1 MSKLSSGAS
10 YISKDSSPA
19 KRFTAPKKSPLMVI
33 FAAFFA
39 VVAILMSL
47 QPIITDSL
55 SKDSNSSGHA
65 ADAKTLAFACWSD
78 MGQGMDT
85 RSDWHGMLK
94 VYPQPDASN
103 RTWTLQEAFV
113 KGTGFVNY
121 EGEGGADKAWVFEK
135 PENTHKPGNY
145 DAVAQKL
152 EGVRTVSSC
161 ELAGT
166 MNIAATLILSSA
178 SGISNLIQTF
188 VVFAFDANIICEDPA
203 NPGPACLNILKVVGG
218 TSGDSGDGLIGV
230 LTSSVYLPLLVMAV
244 ALTGLWVAYKGLVQR
259 KIRESLFGALWVCLS
274 VIFGL
279 ILLLNPLLLAKAPM
293 AVSNVVS
300 ACVIGA
306 FNGDNCM
313 TGNSTGSSI
322 DPNTGSTSVNV
333 CRSDANVSPDEQMSL
348 IVNSLS
354 CSIWKAF
361 ILEPLAQGSFGTSFA
376 SLDTQADG
384 PTKKVIE
391 KAGLNPED
399 FCVYLHTSGS
409 LNSYKGSTVEFDGSG
424 GAKVCNLLAYQMS
437 LQTNTHIAGQAP
449 LPSAEDIDPR
459 WYNVI
464 VATAHDAGL
473 WNQWAPS
480 FTGSLHRIGISGLA
494 LLTTVIGG
502 VVLVVT
508 SFFALVYYLSS
519 VILMAFA
526 PLFFLIG
533 VHPGKGKKILLG
545 WLEKVIS
552 NVLKYLTSAVF
563 LIVAVAFYGSI
574 LGNASNMGV
583 TLLFVLIVTGALFMY
598 RSELLDLIGK
608 ANMGGSQM
616 SNALSDRIKKS
627 AGGVASLG
635 LAAAGAGVG
644 SKLAGGS
651 IGAGMQDGVKRELQR
666 GAGRKILGDTGGE
679 LLSNAAR
686 QYSRASVDNAQDLK
700 TRANDA
706 ATDTQQK
713 NEVLEEVSG
722 KYEAAENELKE
733 FDTEL
738 PKAEVALADL
748 EELHIKNTQIEDE
761 VARDFMGTNNNFAQ
775 AQLITNQ
782 LAQLHADGRV
792 AKILGDTESEAK
804 IERQINTLE
813 TQRTSLL
820 QPIDEEEL
828 STLRVDY
835 DSKVDARRYV
845 EGVAEFTPDNLSDEI
860 ELRVASERAQETRDA
875 LVDNVNAL
883 VSRRNE
889 ADVDHIRAAAKS
901 KALSE
906 LDIKREAG
914 QNFNSDKVDKEEKD
928 ALALAEKT
936 IKARAEFVPRDYES
950 VDSVITRSRFNRDE
964 EQPDDRRENN
974 DDRRDDRRDNNN
986 DDRRNDDDRRR
997 DDERRDDD
1005 RRRNNDDR
1013 RDNNDDRR
1021 DNNNNNNNDDRRDN
1035 NNNNDDRRREEDRRR
1050 YNDDRR
1056 ENRENNNNNNDE
1068 RRRDEEERRR
1078 QNEEN
1083 RRRQNEGDRQNNR
1096 NDREESPRT
1105 NTNVPPVPNNPPSS
1119 PEPQRQAVPPEPTR
1133 PPTSTPQPAPLPT
1146 QPSGRR
1152 AAPRPPEPT
1161 SSPTVPAEP
1170 TQPPASAQPT
1180 PEAPA
1185 PPNRQPRIPRQPNQP
1200 PQAPS
1205 IPPTSGNGPRR
1216 GGGSGLPTNRPDNS

>member
-113 KGTGFVNY
+113 KGIGFVNY

-409 LNSYKGSTVEFDGSG
+409 LNSYKGSAVEFDGSG

-459 WYNVI
+459 WYKVI

-700 TRANDA
+700 TLAGQA
-706 ATDTQQK
+706 ATDTHDK
-713 NEVLEEVSG
+713 NEALEDVSG
-722 KYEAAENELKE
+722 RYEDAEKELE
-733 FDTEL
+733 DFDEEL
-738 PKAEVALADL
+738 PKVEAALADI
-748 EELHIKNTQIEDE
+748 EGLHIKNTQIEDE
-761 VARDFMGTNNNFAQ
+761 VARDFSAIDNNFAQ
-775 AQLITNQ
+775 AQLLTTM
-782 LAQLHADGRV
+782 LAGLHADARV
-792 AKILGDTESEAK
+792 AQLLGDTESEAK
-804 IERQINTLE
+804 IEREINSVE
-813 TQRTSLL
+813 AQRTGLL
-820 QPIDEEEL
+820 QKVDGEKL
-828 STLRVDY
+828 STLRGDY
-835 DSKVDARRYV
+835 EDAVEARKYV
-845 EGVAEFTPDNLSDEI
+845 EGVAEFTSADLNDEI
-860 ELRVASERAQETRDA
+860 NLRVKNARAQETRDS
-875 LVDNVNAL
+875 LVDNVNDL
-883 VSRRNE
+883 GSRKNDAE
-889 ADVDHIRAAAKS
+889 IAHVIAETKS
-901 KALSE
+901 KALGE
-906 LDIKREAG
+906 LDLKREAG
-914 QNFNSDKVDKEEKD
+914 QNISKDKVADEIDKAAAVSK
-928 ALALAEKT
+928 
-936 IKARAEFVPRDYES
+936 KAVKSRDPFVARDYES
-950 VDSVITRSRFNRDE
+950 VDSVITRSRYNRDE
-964 EQPDDRRENN
+964 EQPDDRREDN
-974 DDRRDDRRDNNN
+974 DNRRDNNN
-986 DDRRNDDDRRR
+986 DDNRRNNDDDRRR
-997 DDERRDDD
+997 EDERREDE
-1005 RRRNNDDR
+1005 RRREEER
-1013 RDNNDDRR
+1013 RR
-1021 DNNNNNNNDDRRDN
+1021 NNNDDRRDN
-1035 NNNNDDRRREEDRRR
+1035 NNNNDDRRENNNNNDDRRREEDRRR
-1050 YNDDRR
+1050 YEDDRR
-1056 ENRENNNNNNDE
+1056 ENRENNNNNNDD

-1078 QNEEN
+1078 QNDEN

-1105 NTNVPPVPNNPPSS
+1105 NTNVPPIPNNPPSS
-1119 PEPQRQAVPPEPTR
+1119 PEPQRQAAPPEPTR
-1133 PPTSTPQPAPLPT
+1133 PPAPTPQPPPLPT

-1152 AAPRPPEPT
+1152 AASTPPEPT
-1161 SSPTVPAEP
+1161 STPTVPAQP
-1170 TQPPASAQPT
+1170 TQPPASAQPA

-1200 PQAPS
+1200 PQGPS
-1205 IPPTSGNGPRR
+1205 IPPASGNGPRR